1 MKKQAIKQFNFRELG
16 ATLGDLS
23 ESEYEVGGR
32 IYEIFGQYEIEGILK
47 EINYNENL
55 LNFLERKLD

>member
-1 MKKQAIKQFNFRELG
+1 MKKQAIKQFNYKELG
-16 ATLGDLS
+16 GTLGDLP
-23 ESEYEVGGR
+23 EVEYEVGGR
-32 IYEIFGQYEIEGILK
+32 IYEIFGQFRIDEIMN